1 MKYYLILILFFFN
14 LGFSVSRDIGKM
26 CCEDSFSSPDL
37 SIMDATDI
45 YRFAYDSLVSKNYT
59 EAEVYFK
66 AFIGE
71 YPKDPLASN
80 AYYWLGET
88 YYIQKTFQL
97 AAISFARGYKKFPK
111 GNKAIDNL
119 FKLAVTFLHL
129 DKKEDA
135 CAVFIK
141 LKAEFPNAPKRISNR
156 AKEYIRRARC

>member
-26 CCEDSFSSPDL
+26 CCEDYLSSPDL

-45 YRFAYDSLVSKNYT
+45 YEFAYDSLIRENFT
-59 EAEVYFK
+59 EAEEYFK

-88 YYIQKTFQL
+88 FYVQKKFQL
-97 AAISFARGYKKFPK
+97 AAISFARGYKNFPK
-111 GNKAIDNL
+111 GNKAIDHL
-119 FKLAVTFLHL
+119 FKLALTFLNL

-135 CAVFIK
+135 CATFIK
-141 LKAEFPNAPKRISNR
+141 LNVEFPNAPKRVSSR
-156 AKEYIRRARC
+156 AKEFVKRARC